1 VTTRAQ
7 SRIALRPFLF
17 ALVLA
22 LVGSPA
28 VAQEYPVP
36 GRVIRIVVPFTP
48 GVGADILARLLG
60 PRLAERWNVP
70 IVTENRVGASGNLGT
85 DFVAKA
91 APDGQTLLFAAT
103 SFGTNPALFRNLPFD
118 TVTSFSPVAI
128 VATSVLSFLASPKV
142 PAQNIREFLDLA
154 RREPGKLN
162 YASGGSGTPQHL
174 TMELFKLETGV
185 DLVHVPYKGS
195 GAALPD
201 LLAGHVQAM
210 IAPLQTA
217 APYVQNGD
225 VRMLAVLSAA
235 REPAF
240 PNVPTMKEAG
250 LAGLE
255 VETWYGIVA
264 PAGTSARIVAKWNA
278 ELNQLLTLPEI
289 REALARQGMAP
300 AGGPP
305 ERLATLI
312 SQELARWTRV
322 VKAAGIAAD

>member
-28 VAQEYPVP
+28 AAQEYPVP

-300 AGGPP
+300 VGGPP